1 MLSEA
6 VIERFIVKYIK
17 DGDVVS
23 VGSSKAGEVFIKKL
37 ALVLEL
43 DHIPINTIKFVPTS
57 NRLAV
62 IARQLEIPVTSI
74 NDHEIDVAV
83 EFVDQV
89 DRDFNFVKRD
99 SSSLVRDKMIAQ
111 SAENLLVVAEEKNF
125 VKRIRGRIPFEIAF
139 FGWKRTIN
147 QLASFGHTRIRED
160 QGRKLKTETG
170 HYIVDV
176 DCDPVFSP
184 QDLEYKTKEVPGVL
198 ETGLFLGYADRIVLH
213 NGKVRVLSRNA

>member
-6 VIERFIVKYIK
+6 VIEKFILKYIK

-23 VGSSKAGEVFIKKL
+23 VGASKAGEVFLKRL

-43 DHIPINTIKFVPTS
+43 DHLPINSIQFVPTS

-62 IARQLEIPVTSI
+62 IAKQLEIPITTI
-74 NDHEIDVAV
+74 NEHEIDFAV

-89 DRDFNFVKRD
+89 DTDFNFVKRD
-99 SSSLVRDKMIAQ
+99 SASLVRDKMIAQ

-125 VKRIRGRIPFEIAF
+125 VDKIRGRIPFEIAF
-139 FGWKRTIN
+139 FGWKRTVN
-147 QLASFGHTRIRED
+147 QLASFGEARIRED
-160 QGRKLKTETG
+160 KGRKLKTETG

-176 DCDPVFSP
+176 DCDRVFSP
-184 QDLEYKTKEVPGVL
+184 QDLEYRAKEVPGVL
-198 ETGLFLGYADRIVLH
+198 ETGLFIGYADRIVLH
-213 NGKVRVLSRNA
+213 NEGVRVLSRTA

>member
-6 VIERFIVKYIK
+6 IIEKFILKYIK

-23 VGSSKAGEVFIKKL
+23 IGTSKAGEVFLKKL

-43 DHIPINTIKFVPTS
+43 DHLPINSIQFVPTS

-62 IARQLEIPVTSI
+62 IARQLEIPITTI
-74 NDHEIDVAV
+74 NEHEIDFAV

-125 VKRIRGRIPFEIAF
+125 VKKIRGRIPFEIAF
-139 FGWKRTIN
+139 FGWKRTVN
-147 QLASFGHTRIRED
+147 QLESFGHARIRED
-160 QGRKLKTETG
+160 KGRKLKTETG

-176 DCDPVFSP
+176 DCDKVFSLE
-184 QDLEYKTKEVPGVL
+184 DLEYRAKEVPGVL

-213 NGKVRVLSRNA
+213 NGRVRVLSRNA